1 MIPQAQSQSNIEWRQ
16 TFGISTNS
24 EAEHRV
30 KKFAH
35 TNESQ
40 QKQTVFEPKKS
51 THIEHELN
59 ACFLARIQRLNL
71 WFMQRERTIFIIIHR
86 DSSHDEY
93 ICEM

>member
-40 QKQTVFEPKKS
+40 QKQTVFEPKKV
-51 THIEHELN
+51 HILN
-59 ACFLARIQRLNL
+59 TN
-71 WFMQRERTIFIIIHR
+71 
-86 DSSHDEY
+86 
-93 ICEM
+93 